1 MNSNI
6 IELENVTK
14 TFSLNRIEGI
24 YKIIQNLASF
34 FAGQKKLIALDNVS
48 FAVSKGEVLVII
60 GRNGGGK
67 TTLLRVI
74 SGIYT
79 PDSGRVQVNGS
90 MAPLLQIG
98 VGFQNELDAKENII
112 ISAMLSGMS
121 KSEISSK
128 VTTILEYAGLEEFSE
143 MKLKYYSTGMR
154 SRLAFST
161 AIQLDPD
168 ILLVDEVLAVGDQEF
183 RKKSFKEFISFK
195 QRGKT
200 VIYTTHN
207 LDSVLQLADRVL
219 LIDKGKVIMIGNPQD
234 VIQKYNELTKK

>member
-1 MNSNI
+1 
-6 IELENVTK
+6 
-14 TFSLNRIEGI
+14 
-24 YKIIQNLASF
+24 
-34 FAGQKKLIALDNVS
+34 
-48 FAVSKGEVLVII
+48 
-60 GRNGGGK
+60 
-67 TTLLRVI
+67 
-74 SGIYT
+74 
-79 PDSGRVQVNGS
+79 

-128 VTTILEYAGLEEFSE
+128 VTTILEYAGLKEFSE
-143 MKLKYYSTGMR
+143 MQLKYYSTGMR
-154 SRLAFST
+154 SRLAFYT

-183 RKKSFKEFISFK
+183 RKKSFEEFLSFK

-207 LDSVLQLADRVL
+207 LDSILHLADRVL
-219 LIDKGKVIMIGNPQD
+219 LIDKGKVIMIGNPKD

>member
-6 IELENVTK
+6 IELKNVTK
-14 TFSLNRIEGI
+14 TFSLNRTEGI
-24 YKIIQNLASF
+24 FKIIKKVTSI
-34 FAGQKKLIALDNVS
+34 FADQKKLIALDNIS
-48 FAVSKGEVLVII
+48 FAVSRGEVLVII

-67 TTLLRVI
+67 TTLLRII

-79 PDSGRVQVNGS
+79 PDSGQVQINGR

-128 VTTILEYAGLEEFSE
+128 VTTILEYAGLKEFSE
-143 MKLKYYSTGMR
+143 MQLKYYSTGMR

-183 RKKSFKEFISFK
+183 RKKSFEEFLSFK

-207 LDSVLQLADRVL
+207 LDSILHLADRVL
-219 LIDKGKVIMIGNPQD
+219 LIDKGKVIMIGNPKD